1 MQQITNQILM
11 IRPVAFRMNEET
23 AVNNYFQKEINL
35 SQDEITKNAQ
45 SEFDELVNKLRDA
58 GVQVKVFDDILENN
72 TPDSIFPNNWIS
84 FHEGGKVVLYPMF
97 AENRRKER
105 RQDVIQNGGG
115 TDFIILLII
124 DLVEFDDGNSIL
136 EGTGSLV
143 LDRANR
149 KAYCSLSERAE
160 EKLVHKFCDELNY
173 TPILFIANQ
182 TVNNERKPIYHTNV
196 MMALGE
202 TFAVICLDTIDDEN
216 QKQQVIE
223 SLTENNKEIIEIT
236 EEQMHSFAGNML
248 QVKGSDEKRIL
259 VMSQQAHESL
269 TEEQIRKL
277 EEHST
282 ILSSDLKTIETLGGG
297 SARCMMAEVFN

>member
-1 MQQITNQILM
+1 M

-45 SEFDELVNKLRDA
+45 TEFDELVNKLRDA

-149 KAYCSLSERAE
+149 KAYCAISDRAE

-173 TPILFIANQ
+173 TPILFVANQ
-182 TVNNERKPIYHTNV
+182 TVNNERKAIYHTNV

-248 QVKGSDEKRIL
+248 QVKGSDGKRIL

-269 TEEQIRKL
+269 TEVQIRKL

-282 ILSSDLKTIETLGGG
+282 ILNSDLKTIETLGGG